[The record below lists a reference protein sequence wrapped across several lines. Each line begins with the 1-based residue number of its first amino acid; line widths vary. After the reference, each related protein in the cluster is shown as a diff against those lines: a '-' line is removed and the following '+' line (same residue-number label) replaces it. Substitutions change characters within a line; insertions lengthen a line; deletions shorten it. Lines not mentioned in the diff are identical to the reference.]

1 MFKVFNRK
9 HQQIDI
15 LENPQS
21 PVIVDELNGLG
32 ELSFSVPTKYK
43 HLELE
48 GYIQVENG
56 QEYVIKEILTQ
67 GRKREVKCVLNIE
80 EILGMVHTTFYS
92 KDNNIN
98 DTMKI
103 VLNGTSWSFNN
114 ESTKT
119 YTRNLYGKATSSYN
133 MLQLLSTVFDVEF
146 YFDTAN
152 KVVHI
157 VDKIGADKGVYFMS
171 NLNLRQL
178 NHDSHTHQLITR
190 VIPIG
195 KDGLTIEDVNG
206 GKNYLSNHSYSDK
219 VIYGI
224 WNASNYDDANKLKE
238 DGERYLSSLA
248 VPYQTYEVIVADL
261 FRLSQGNYFEY
272 NLGDIITI
280 IDADSETRVKQRVV
294 QRTYNLQEPDKDTLN
309 VANKDRTFQDYY
321 KRLQTIVDMTDSVVN
336 ADGSI
341 NSDAIGDVDI
351 DMDNIT
357 ITPDQ
362 IVGSIIADS
371 IKVNSI
377 VAEHIKA
384 NQIQAH
390 HITADSITAD
400 HIKSD
405 SIDTRH
411 LKADSINANHIQ
423 AGTIVSGSGI
433 IADGAIGSAQ
443 ISELD
448 ASKLTAGTIDTS
460 DITIAG
466 ANQNLRITGNRL
478 QVFEGVG
485 NSQKERISLGDVNAD
500 GSAYG
505 LRVRGKDGVTI
516 LFDENGVTKEGI
528 TDGSIM
534 NDKISPNANISGSKL
549 DIDSVITTINTDG
562 SKTITGSR
570 IDIDNKSLSM
580 VVDEIRIKETEQD
593 SNIASQASSIKA
605 NADSIKLKVD
615 KQTYTQDK
623 TNMENVMS
631 KKFSEIDQT
640 TDAIKLSVEDVTIKS
655 MDAEAVQKIV
665 EQEKASI
672 SNTIQNESK
681 DLENSMS
688 NLLTYLDN
696 AFKDGVITE
705 SERTT
710 LSETLLSL
718 TKEKIDID
726 AQYNQIK
733 GSVELS
739 GTAEYTSM
747 VNAYR
752 EFNTAHTEYVN
763 YIKSITDLTPPTP
776 TPPVMNQKS
785 QLHFIATTHEGACM
799 LLQTASGKTVLID
812 ANEQVTSNQIID
824 YLKKHSVTKLDYII
838 VTHYHSDHIG
848 CMPEIMDAISC
859 NGVTVYHRTPD
870 WTKMPSVENDWMTK
884 WYYDRFIEKCNS
896 KGAKFITPTEKQK
909 LSLGDGEYIQF
920 HNTDISNYANYNN
933 MSFGLLYV
941 LGDSRCFLAGD
952 MTYDSENHIG
962 RGVIG
967 KVNLHKT
974 GHHGWNYSTQEW
986 FAQELN
992 AEINIIDALKINDE
1006 TRRNARSI
1014 LQKNNLPYYSLGTNG
1029 SIVATIKPS
1038 TVTIDTTTTDTL
1050 RDVWWQHYDT
1060 KDWYWWK
1067 NNGKLAK
1074 SESLNLGGKLYNF
1087 DANGICT
1094 NPY

>member
-9 HQQIDI
+9 HQQVDI

-32 ELSFSVPTKYK
+32 ELSFSVPTKYN

-48 GYIQVENG
+48 GYIQVEG
-56 QEYVIKEILTQ
+56 GHEYVIKEITTQ
-67 GRKREVKCVLNIE
+67 GIVREVKCVLNIE
-80 EILGMVHTTFYS
+80 EILGMIHTTFYS
-92 KDNNIN
+92 KDNDIN

-103 VLNGTSWSFNN
+103 ILNGTSWSFKN

-133 MLQLLSTVFDVEF
+133 MLQLLSTVFDIEF

-157 VDKIGADKGVYFMS
+157 VDKVGADKGVYFMS

-321 KRLQTIVDMTDSVVN
+321 KRLQAIVDMADSVVN

-351 DMDNIT
+351 DMDKIT

-362 IVGSIIADS
+362 IVGSIVADS

-390 HITADSITAD
+390 HITADSITAG

-460 DITIAG
+460 DVTIAG
-466 ANQNLRITGNRL
+466 ANSNLRIKGNRL
-478 QVFEGVG
+478 QVFEGMGTNQV
-485 NSQKERISLGDVNAD
+485 ERVSLGDVNAD
-500 GSAYG
+500 GTVYG
-505 LRVRGKDGVTI
+505 IRVRGKDGTTV
-516 LFDENGVTKEGI
+516 LFDDNGVTQEGI
-528 TDGSIM
+528 TNGAIT
-534 NDKISPNANISGSKL
+534 NEKINPDANIDGGKL
-549 DIDSVITTINTDG
+549 NIDSVITHINSNG
-562 SKTITGSR
+562 SKTINSTR
-570 IDIDNKSLSM
+570 IDIDNKSLST
-580 VVDEIRIKETEQD
+580 VIKEITD
-593 SNIASQASSIKA
+593 SSVDMQQKIDTNTSSITA
-605 NADSIKLKVD
+605 NTNEISLKVD
-615 KQTYTQDK
+615 SVQYEKDMSTMNTQLDK
-623 TNMENVMS
+623 ATSEVAVMS
-631 KKFSEIDQT
+631 DKILLKVERADIDT
-640 TDAIKLSVEDVTIKS
+640 ALAVERESINKL
-655 MDAEAVQKIV
+655 
-665 EQEKASI
+665 
-672 SNTIQNESK
+672 IQNESNELGTNLDK
-681 DLENSMS
+681 MLEYIDNS
-688 NLLTYLDN
+688 
-696 AFKDGVITE
+696 FKDGIIND
-705 SERTT
+705 SER
-710 LSETLLSL
+710 LLLEETSQQLL
-718 TKEKIDID
+718 KEKADMD
-726 AQYNQIK
+726 SQIEVLL
-733 GSVELS
+733 GCSELA
-739 GTAEYTSM
+739 GTTELTELENAIL
-747 VNAYR
+747 AYR
-752 EFNTAHTEYVN
+752 TSHAR
-763 YIKSITDLTPPTP
+763 YIEEINKILNITPPPPTP
-776 TPPVMNQKS
+776 PNINRQGKI
-785 QLHFIATTHEGACM
+785 HFIATDHEGASV
-799 LLQTASGKTVLID
+799 LIQSSGGKNILID
-812 ANEQVTSNQIID
+812 ANERVTSTQIIN
-824 YLKKHSVTKLDYII
+824 YLNSVGVTKLDYII
-838 VTHYHSDHIG
+838 VTHYHSDHVG
-848 CMPEIMDAISC
+848 AMPEIMDAIEC
-859 NGVTVYHRTPD
+859 RNIVAYHREPD
-870 WTKMPSVENDWMTK
+870 WSKMGDKEINEWLTK
-884 WYYDRFIEKCNS
+884 WYYDEFVKKCNS
-896 KGAKFITPTEKQK
+896 KGVTLKTPVEKEE
-909 LSLGDGEYIQF
+909 LRLGDGEYIKF
-920 HNTDISNYANYNN
+920 FNTNNQGYENYNN
-933 MSFGLLYV
+933 LSFGLLYV
-941 LGDSRCFLAGD
+941 LGDSKCFLAND
-952 MTYDSENHIG
+952 MTYHSENYIG
-962 RGVIG
+962 KGVIG
-967 KVNLHKT
+967 KVNLHMT

-986 FAQELN
+986 FAKELD
-992 AEINIIDALKINDE
+992 AEYNIITALRINDD
-1006 TRRNARSI
+1006 TRKNARSV
-1014 LQKNNLPYYSLGTNG
+1014 LQKNNLPIYSQASNGT
-1029 SIVATIKPS
+1029 IVATVKPS
-1038 TVTIDTTTTDTL
+1038 SVSIDKGVTDTL
-1050 RDVWWQHYDT
+1050 VNCWWQHGET
-1060 KDWYWWK
+1060 GDWYWWK

-1074 SESLNLGGKLYNF
+1074 SETLYLGGKDYIF
-1087 DANGICT
+1087 DSEGICQ